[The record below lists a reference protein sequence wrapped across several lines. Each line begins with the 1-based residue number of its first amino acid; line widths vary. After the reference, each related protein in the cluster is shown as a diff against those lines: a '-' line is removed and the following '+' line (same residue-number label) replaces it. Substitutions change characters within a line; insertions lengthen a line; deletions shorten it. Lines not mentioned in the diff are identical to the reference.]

1 MNNKTSAN
9 SAFTGYEELSRSR
22 RVLSTSAFGP
32 NFSTKII
39 ALRHH
44 IKIITCNKE
53 IDPVTFFERCHLHFT
68 VRHAYNWGKICC
80 EQKLNRKLISKTC
93 TYIYN

>member
-1 MNNKTSAN
+1 MNL
-9 SAFTGYEELSRSR
+9 AFIGYEELSRSL
-22 RVLSTSAFGP
+22 RVLSTSALGP
-32 NFSTKII
+32 NFSSKII

-44 IKIITCNKE
+44 IKTITCNKE
-53 IDPVTFFERCHLHFT
+53 IDPVTVFERHHLHLT
-68 VRHAYNWGKICC
+68 VRHANNWGKICC